1 MTRSHAEPS
10 PQTVAGAPRLLRWL
24 LAALGVFCVGIGAVG
39 VFVPGLPT
47 TVFLIVASWCF
58 VRSCPWLQ
66 DKLLQNRLFEPYLRY
81 VNGSAVMPMKARV
94 GAILMMWACIAVS
107 LLWLYIAGAMSV
119 WLGAG
124 VVMAGGAGTVAIWR
138 YRRLHP
144 AC

>member
-1 MTRSHAEPS
+1 MTQSHAEPN

-66 DKLLQNRLFEPYLRY
+66 DKLLHNRLFEPYLRY
-81 VNGSAVMPMKARV
+81 INGSSAMPMKARV
-94 GAILMMWACIAVS
+94 SAILMMWAAISVS
-107 LLWLYIAGAMSV
+107 LLWLWYAGAFSV

-124 VVMAGGAGTVAIWR
+124 IVVTGIVGTFTIWR
-138 YRRLHP
+138 YRR
-144 AC
+144 